1 MKIKYIIPFYYT
13 WHSRSNGLHF
23 ISYFTMVILPQFLLC
38 LFFRMPSD
46 NLKFMLSF
54 LVAFTGM
61 LSTYEFG
68 YIVNDSICIRKD
80 PHPSKRIDD
89 NEQQYLREN
98 IIFISVL
105 KILISFFCVA
115 LLYFFVNQKNALL
128 YLCCI
133 LVLIVTYI
141 IHNSNRS
148 FVNFITVFIL
158 TTFNYISS
166 VCAICPTQNF
176 LICFLIIVISFS
188 IPKTF
193 FYILRKLFNY
203 EDRYGFVIFYF
214 FETFVFIILCFVFD
228 LNKFVV
234 FIPLSQF
241 MWRLFTFALQY
252 KKIGG
257 VKK

>member
-13 WHSRSNGLHF
+13 WHSRSKGLHF
-23 ISYFTMVILPQFLLC
+23 ISYFNMVILPQFLLC
-38 LFFRMPSD
+38 LFFRMPSE
-46 NLKFMLSF
+46 NLKFIYSF
-54 LVAFTGM
+54 LVAFIGM

-98 IIFISVL
+98 IIFFSAI
-105 KILISFFCVA
+105 KILISFFCVT
-115 LLYFFVNQKNALL
+115 LLYFSVNQKNALL

-148 FVNFITVFIL
+148 FVNFITVFVL
-158 TTFNYISS
+158 TTFNYFSS
-166 VCAICPTQNF
+166 ICAICSIQNF
-176 LICFLIIVISFS
+176 LICFLIVLICFS

-193 FYILRKLFNY
+193 FYILRKLLNY
-203 EDRYGFVIFYF
+203 EDRYGFTIFYF
-214 FETFVFIILCFVFD
+214 LETFVFIILCFVYD
-228 LNKFVV
+228 INKLIV
-234 FIPLSQF
+234 FIPFSQF
-241 MWRLFTFALQY
+241 MWRLFTSVLQY
-252 KKIGG
+252 KKSFG